1 VKENCCRVPLLLFGD
16 IVYSAGGWLGWMVIE
31 AVAVA
36 EYPFTLART
45 LAVCVDTTPCGAV

>member
-1 VKENCCRVPLLLFGD
+1 LFGD